1 MDSKIGKENESIEIS
16 MKNMKQAV
24 HLPVTSS
31 ALLTGAD
38 KKVSNV
44 PNRLSSANDLIVI
57 NGINAGAP
65 NNKPNTKEDRGGK
78 IQSVLEKLSIKNL
91 NPSASN
97 DKK

>member
-1 MDSKIGKENESIEIS
+1 MNSKIGKEKERVEIRI
-16 MKNMKQAV
+16 KKMKQAV
-24 HLPVTSS
+24 HFPVTSN

-44 PNRLSSANDLIVI
+44 PNLLSSANDLIVI
-57 NGINAGAP
+57 KGINAGDP
-65 NNKPNTKEDRGGK
+65 NNKPTTKEDKGGK

>member
-1 MDSKIGKENESIEIS
+1 MDNKIGKENESVEIS
-16 MKNMKQAV
+16 IKNMKQAV
-24 HLPVTSS
+24 HFPATSN
-31 ALLTGAD
+31 AQLTGAD

-44 PNRLSSANDLIVI
+44 PNLLSSANDLIVI
-57 NGINAGAP
+57 KGIKAGDP
-65 NNKPNTKEDRGGK
+65 NNKPTTKEDSGGK

>member
-1 MDSKIGKENESIEIS
+1 MDSKIGKENERIEINI
-16 MKNMKQAV
+16 KNMKQAV
-24 HLPVTSS
+24 HFPVTSK

-38 KKVSNV
+38 KKASNV
-44 PNRLSSANDLIVI
+44 PSRLSSANDLIVI
-57 NGINAGAP
+57 NGTNAGAP

-91 NPSASN
+91 NPNANN

>member
-24 HLPVTSS
+24 HFPVTSS

-44 PNRLSSANDLIVI
+44 ILSKSTFLADL
-57 NGINAGAP
+57 G
-65 NNKPNTKEDRGGK
+65 RGDGD
-78 IQSVLEKLSIKNL
+78 N
-91 NPSASN
+91 
-97 DKK
+97 